1 MAFNLVGTLPGLS
14 HVSLAPSFLS
24 RVGRGRPLSSVDFWQ
39 RGPGAAAPGGVSGVS
54 PEILSPLA
62 PAGSALKKPL
72 FERGADPPEHGKVL
86 VPCKRARSLMLQQ
99 IYIRPI
105 PEVQTGIIQAHSMYP
120 RWNNRCHRLVIQRQ
134 PAHIANSYLLSLIV
148 QSNSCVTR
156 LLLCLHHRRI
166 KRRVTPRAAI
176 IR

>member
-72 FERGADPPEHGKVL
+72 FERGGADPPEHGK
-86 VPCKRARSLMLQQ
+86 ALMKSKES
-99 IYIRPI
+99 RNFP
-105 PEVQTGIIQAHSMYP
+105 SS
-120 RWNNRCHRLVIQRQ
+120 W
-134 PAHIANSYLLSLIV
+134 
-148 QSNSCVTR
+148 
-156 LLLCLHHRRI
+156 
-166 KRRVTPRAAI
+166 
-176 IR
+176 